1 MKKYKG
7 LFRCQLGGYAIWLF
21 GVMFMPFMFIKVHA
35 ALVVVLA
42 VIACL
47 ILAGE
52 IVAQVFFSKD
62 RKKYVPVSFASHGLA
77 SLFVLVG
84 FIYEL
89 ILAISGQ
96 LGLYAMIIF
105 SVCVVFYALI
115 DIFLVIINKKVIDG
129 SIDKDKFER

>member
-7 LFRCQLGGYAIWLF
+7 LFRCQVGGYFIWVF
-21 GVMFMPFMFIKVHA
+21 GVIFMPFMFIKVSA
-35 ALVVVLA
+35 ALVIVLA

-52 IVAQVFFSKD
+52 IVAQVFFTKD

-77 SLFVLVG
+77 SLFVLTG
-84 FIYEL
+84 FIYEI

-96 LGLYAMIIF
+96 LGVYAIIIF
-105 SVCVVFYALI
+105 SACVVFYALI
-115 DIFLVIINKKVIDG
+115 DIFLVIINKKVING
-129 SIDKDKFER
+129 TIDKDKFER